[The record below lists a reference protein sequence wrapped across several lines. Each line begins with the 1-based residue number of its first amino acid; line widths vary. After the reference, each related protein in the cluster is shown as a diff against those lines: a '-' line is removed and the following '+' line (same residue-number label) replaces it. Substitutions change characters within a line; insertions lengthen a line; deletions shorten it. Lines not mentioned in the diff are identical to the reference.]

1 MSYTEYMRRKAAAAP
16 VVINTQKL
24 RTASELTQERRLM
37 ASANFPTNGRQL
49 GTMRGDLL
57 ITETAVNQLQPTSFQ
72 KQTGKPKSASEFT
85 AFIGSR
91 AIQNDVDVFPLSGKT
106 TVAGACYNTTPGAP
120 IAEPVPYITAG
131 TTPAG
136 QVKVNTVAR
145 SGSDY
150 IRERLAC
157 QKAQGE
163 QHIASELG
171 PSVFKDDTISRPHF
185 NKQYLALAARAKS
198 GDTTVKFC
206 DPNSAFPAV
215 EHTHSVTVNRQGW
228 SARPTKSGIPV
239 FNVPSKD
246 YALPVAGS
254 LPNCFTGENTT
265 GVFSRG
271 GILPKDMTR
280 YVERKHGNDL
290 LSVNPRKPI
299 FQRYQIPAG
308 TPAHLKIN
316 EPNLVKTPNM

>member
-1 MSYTEYMRRKAAAAP
+1 MRRKAAAAP
-16 VVINTQKL
+16 VVINNQKL

-91 AIQNDVDVFPLSGKT
+91 AIQNDVEVFPLSGKT
-106 TVAGACYNTTPGAP
+106 NVGAAACYNTTSTGGKL
-120 IAEPVPYITAG
+120 IDEPAPYITG
-131 TTPAG
+131 STG
-136 QVKVNTVAR
+136 QVAAKTVAR
-145 SGSDY
+145 SGSDF

-157 QKAQGE
+157 QQSKGE

-171 PSVFKDDTISRPHF
+171 PSVFKDDTISRPYL
-185 NKQYLALAARAKS
+185 NKQYLSGAK
-198 GDTTVKFC
+198 TCT
-206 DPNSAFPAV
+206 PNAMFPIV

-239 FNVPSKD
+239 FNTPSKD
-246 YALPVAGS
+246 YAKPVAGS
-254 LPNCFTGENTT
+254 LPNCYTGENTT

-271 GILPKDMTR
+271 GILPKDATR

-290 LSVNPRKPI
+290 STMVNGRKPVPKK
-299 FQRYQIPAG
+299 YQIPNG
-308 TPAHLKIN
+308 TPAQLKIN
-316 EPNLVKTPNM
+316 DPNLVKTPNM

>member
-1 MSYTEYMRRKAAAAP
+1 MRQKAASAP
-16 VVINTQKL
+16 VVINNQKL

-37 ASANFPTNGRQL
+37 ASSVFPVNGRED
-49 GTMRGDLL
+49 GSMRGDLL
-57 ITETAVNQLQPTSFQ
+57 LTSTAVNQLQPTSFF
-72 KQTGKPKSASEFT
+72 KQTGKPKNASDFT
-85 AFIGSR
+85 AFLGSR
-91 AIQNDVDVFPLSGKT
+91 AIQNDAEVFPLAGKT
-106 TVAGACYNTTPGAP
+106 TVAGACYNTTSTGGKL
-120 IAEPVPYITAG
+120 IAEPVPYITG
-131 TTPAG
+131 TTG
-136 QVKVNTVAR
+136 QIKANTVAR

-157 QKAQGE
+157 QQSKGE

-185 NKQYLALAARAKS
+185 NKQYLALAARAKA

-215 EHTHSVTVNRQGW
+215 EHAHSTTVNRQGW
-228 SARPTKSGIPV
+228 SARPTKSKIPV
-239 FNVPSKD
+239 FNVPSQD
-246 YALPVAGS
+246 YARPVAGS
-254 LPNCFTGENTT
+254 IPNCFTGENTT

-271 GILPKDMTR
+271 GILPKDALR

-299 FQRYQIPAG
+299 AKKYQIPNG
-308 TPAHLKIN
+308 TPSQLKIN